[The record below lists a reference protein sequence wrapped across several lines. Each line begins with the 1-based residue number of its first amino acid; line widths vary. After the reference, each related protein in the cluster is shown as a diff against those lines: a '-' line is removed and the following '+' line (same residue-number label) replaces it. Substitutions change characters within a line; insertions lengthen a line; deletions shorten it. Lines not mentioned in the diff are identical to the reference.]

1 MPKNYVN
8 VSVKNNDSFS
18 EKILKWFDVHGR
30 KGLPWQQD
38 ISTYRVWVSEIML
51 QQTQV
56 KTVVP
61 YFQKFMQSFPT
72 VHDLAKAE
80 QDEVLKHWSGLGYYA
95 RARNMHAAAKMVC
108 GELNGEFPKD
118 IESIQTLKGIGR
130 STGAAILSI
139 ANNQAEPI
147 LDGNVKRV
155 LSRVFAIEGW
165 SGKADVLKKLWLLAE
180 ETTPKNRNADYTQA
194 IMDLGATL
202 CTRSKPRC
210 EECPLSDDCIANAD
224 STQAEFP
231 TRKPKKEIPEKQA
244 VMLIVKN
251 QHSNTDDV
259 MMIKRPPAGI
269 WGGLWCFPQFEN
281 ESDAGEW
288 LHGYANESLVS
299 TTKMPILSHTFSH
312 FKLHIQPLIISLKHP
327 INNSVMEN
335 HETLWYNIK
344 TEFDG
349 GLAAPVTT
357 LLNTLREIGNNN
369 GKNG

>member
-1 MPKNYVN
+1 MFK
-8 VSVKNNDSFS
+8 STIKNNDSFS
-18 EKILKWFDVHGR
+18 QKILTWFDIHGR

-38 ISTYRVWVSEIML
+38 ISAYRVWVSEIML

-56 KTVVP
+56 KTVIP
-61 YFQKFMQSFPT
+61 YFEKFMQSFPT
-72 VHDLAKAE
+72 VQDLAKAE

-108 GELNGEFPKD
+108 DEFKGKFPED
-118 IESIQTLKGIGR
+118 IERIQTLKGIGR

-155 LSRVFAIEGW
+155 LSRVFAVEGW

-180 ETTPKNRNADYTQA
+180 QTTPTKRNADYTQA

-210 EECPLSDDCIANAD
+210 EDCPLSADCIANAD
-224 STQAEFP
+224 GTQDNFP
-231 TRKPKKEIPEKQA
+231 TKKPKKIIPERQA
-244 VMLIVKN
+244 IMLIIKN
-251 QHSNTDDV
+251 DSSDTDEV
-259 MMIKRPPAGI
+259 LMIKRPPVGI
-269 WGGLWCFPQFEN
+269 WGGLWCFPQFDTEADASEWLN
-281 ESDAGEW
+281 ESADVA
-288 LHGYANESLVS
+288 LATAV
-299 TTKMPILSHTFSH
+299 KMPVLNHTFSH
-312 FKLHIQPLIISLKHP
+312 FKLHIQPLKISLKHP
-327 INNSVMEN
+327 ISNSVMEN

-357 LLNTLREIGNNN
+357 LLNILKRQGNDD

>member
-1 MPKNYVN
+1 MPITNP
-8 VSVKNNDSFS
+8 SFS
-18 EKILKWFDVHGR
+18 EKILTWFDLHGR

-38 ISTYRVWVSEIML
+38 ISAYRVWVSEIML

-56 KTVVP
+56 KTVIP
-61 YFQKFMQSFPT
+61 YFEKFMKSFPN
-72 VHDLAKAE
+72 VESLANAE

-95 RARNMHAAAKMVC
+95 RARNMHAAAKMVRDDF
-108 GELNGEFPKD
+108 NGEFPDD

-155 LSRVFAIEGW
+155 LSRVFAVEGW

-180 ETTPKNRNADYTQA
+180 ETTPKKRNADYTQA

-210 EECPLSDDCIANAD
+210 EDCPLQADCIANAD
-224 STQAEFP
+224 GTQAEFP
-231 TRKPKKEIPEKQA
+231 FKKPKKVIPEKQA
-244 VMLIVKN
+244 IMLIIKN
-251 QHSNTDDV
+251 EAAEV
-259 MMIKRPPAGI
+259 MMLKRPPIGI
-269 WGGLWCFPQFEN
+269 WGGLWCFPQFET
-281 ESDAGEW
+281 EADANEW
-288 LHGYANESLVS
+288 LENYASKTTS
-299 TTKMPILSHTFSH
+299 TASKMPVLSHTFSH
-312 FKLHIQPLIISLKHP
+312 FKLHIQPLRMTLNDP
-327 INNSVMEN
+327 INRAVMEN

-357 LLNTLREIGNNN
+357 LLNTLREEGNNN